1 MAWSATKTKNTRKDV
16 VDTESKQVAAEAPY
30 IPVIPGEQPYVHFWG
45 TRGSIPVSGPRF
57 VRHGGN
63 TSCVAIGVGD
73 ECFVID
79 AGSGI
84 RDLGLR
90 LLSRGPCRIHL
101 FITHTHWD
109 HIQGFPFFAPLFIPG
124 YEVVIYGGPG
134 FGKDLKSIFRG
145 QLDRDYFPVQ
155 FEDMCANIDFQILE
169 GESLTLDNFKI
180 EWESTHHP
188 AATLGF
194 KTTWKGRT
202 VGYVS
207 DNEFLPGFQGAPHAL
222 NENSEIVA
230 AHSKLIGF
238 LKDVDLLIHEAQYT
252 NEEYVTKIGWGHS
265 SLTNACLL
273 AKLTRAKRW
282 IIPHHDPLHDD
293 MALASKLNLT
303 REILRSLDYPIEVS
317 HAFDELIAYF

>member
-1 MAWSATKTKNTRKDV
+1 MS
-16 VDTESKQVAAEAPY
+16 TESTKEIEESDY
-30 IPVIPGEQPYVHFWG
+30 FPVIPGGQPFVHFWG

-63 TSCVAIGVGD
+63 TSCVVIGVD
-73 ECFVID
+73 NEYIIID

-90 LLSRGPCRIHL
+90 LAKQGPRKIHL

-124 YEVVIYGGPG
+124 FEVIIYGASG

-155 FEDMCANIDFQILE
+155 FEDMCAKIDFQILD
-169 GESLTLDNFKI
+169 GDSITLNDFKI
-180 EWESTHHP
+180 QWESTHHP

-194 KTTWKGRT
+194 KFTWKGRS

-207 DNEFLPGFQGAPHAL
+207 DNEFLPGFLGAPHTL
-222 NENSEIVA
+222 SETSEIVA
-230 AHSKLIGF
+230 QHSKLINF
-238 LKDVDLLIHEAQYT
+238 LKDVNLLIHEAQYT
-252 NEEYVTKIGWGHS
+252 NQEYVTKVGWGHS
-265 SLTNACLL
+265 SLSNACLF
-273 AKLTRAKRW
+273 AKLTRANRW
-282 IIPHHDPLHDD
+282 IIPHHDPMHDD
-293 MALASKLNLT
+293 DMLASKLNLT
-303 REILRSLDYPIEVS
+303 REILRSLNHTVEVS

>member
-1 MAWSATKTKNTRKDV
+1 MS
-16 VDTESKQVAAEAPY
+16 TESTPLSAEAPY
-30 IPVIPGEQPYVHFWG
+30 FPAIPGEHPYIHFFG

-63 TSCVAIGVGD
+63 TSCVAIGVG
-73 ECFVID
+73 ENYFVID

-84 RDLGLR
+84 RDLGLQ
-90 LLSRGPCRIHL
+90 LLKDGPRKIHL

-124 YEVVIYGGPG
+124 YQVVIYGASG

-155 FEDMCANIDFQILE
+155 FEDMRAKIDFQILE
-169 GESLTLDNFKI
+169 TESVVLNDFKI

-194 KTTWKGRT
+194 KVTWKGRT
-202 VGYVS
+202 MGYVS
-207 DNEFLPGFQGAPHAL
+207 DNEFLPGFHGAPQWLDESSKIFAPHA
-222 NENSEIVA
+222 
-230 AHSKLIGF
+230 KLIRF
-238 LKDVDLLIHEAQYT
+238 LRDVDLLVHEAQYT
-252 NEEYVTKIGWGHS
+252 NQEYMSKVGWGHS
-265 SLTNACLL
+265 SMSNACLL

-282 IIPHHDPLHDD
+282 IIPHHDPMHDD
-293 MALASKLNLT
+293 ATLASKLNLT
-303 REILRSLDYPIEVS
+303 REVLSTLDHSIEVT
-317 HAFDELIAYF
+317 HAFDDMIAYF